1 MDIIKALIIGL
12 IQGLTEFL
20 PISSTAHMTIF
31 AKVFGADLL
40 QEPQKWSAFMAV
52 TQLGTL
58 LSLLVYFRKEIS
70 QFAFSFFKI
79 QIDFFSDVSQ
89 TKIKENLVW
98 QILFGSIPIFFFGYT
113 LKDFIESNSTKS
125 TLLISITLISIGLTM
140 FLADKISKREKDVS
154 QINYFDAIIIGFAQ
168 AMALIPGVSRSGA
181 TISAGLFIGLKRE
194 SSAYFSFLLSIPA
207 VTVSGI
213 YELISHFSYFSFD
226 FIVTTTIAVVSA
238 FISGIFSI
246 KFLLE
251 YLQKHTTLIFVLYR
265 IFIGFAILIFLK

>member
-40 QEPQKWSAFMAV
+40 QEPQKWTAFMAV
-52 TQLGTL
+52 IQLGTL
-58 LSLLVYFRKEIS
+58 LSLLVYFRKEIL
-70 QFAFSFFKI
+70 QLTFSFFKI
-79 QIDFFSDVSQ
+79 KTDFFSAVAQ

-125 TLLISITLISIGLTM
+125 TLLISTTLIFIGLIM

-154 QINYFDAIIIGFAQ
+154 QINYFDAIVIGFAQ

-181 TISAGLFIGLKRE
+181 TISAGLFVGLKRE

-213 YELISHFSYFSFD
+213 YELINHFSYFSFD
-226 FIVTTTIAVVSA
+226 FIVPTTIAVISA

-265 IFIGFAILIFLK
+265 IFIGFAILILLK